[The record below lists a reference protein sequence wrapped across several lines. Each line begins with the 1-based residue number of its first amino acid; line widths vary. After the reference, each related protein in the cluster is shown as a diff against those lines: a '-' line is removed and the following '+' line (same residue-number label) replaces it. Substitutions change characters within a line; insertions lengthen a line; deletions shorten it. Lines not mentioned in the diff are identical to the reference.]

1 MTATEGTTTD
11 GTTTDGT
18 AATDM
23 TIEGTT
29 TDSGAPTTG
38 ASAARPSLE
47 PRSDRVTVAPVR
59 LAGGGPAHYVR
70 AVRVIWLREVLR
82 FAGDRTR
89 IVSGLIQPFLFL
101 FVLGTGL
108 SRVVA
113 HTNGVDYRTFLFPGV
128 VALSVLFTA
137 VFSGISIV
145 WDREFGFLR
154 EMLVA
159 PVRRSAIVVGKC
171 LGGATT
177 ASLQG
182 IVLLAIGGLVG
193 VPYQPVL
200 LLGLFGLMLLTSFA
214 ITALGLVLAAR
225 VKTIQAAMPLVQMAL
240 APMMFLSGALYPIGN
255 LPTWL
260 QILTRINP
268 VTYAVEAMR
277 ALVFSYLTID
287 SATRATLDPGVTWD
301 GWRVPGGLDVVLVVV
316 LSLVMLTGACL
327 LFRKAE

>member
-1 MTATEGTTTD
+1 MTAEGTTTE
-11 GTTTDGT
+11 GT
-18 AATDM
+18 AAEVRAGDAATEVPA
-23 TIEGTT
+23 TRLPAGIR
-29 TDSGAPTTG
+29 SGP
-38 ASAARPSLE
+38 
-47 PRSDRVTVAPVR
+47 VTVAPVR
-59 LAGGGPAHYVR
+59 LAGGGPAHYAR
-70 AVRVIWLREVLR
+70 AVRVIWQREVLR
-82 FAGDRTR
+82 FMGDRTR
-89 IVSGLIQPFLFL
+89 IISGLIQPFLFL

-108 SRVVA
+108 SKVVA

-128 VALSVLFTA
+128 VAVSVLFTA
-137 VFSGISIV
+137 IFSGISIV

-182 IVLLAIGGLVG
+182 VILLAIGGLVG
-193 VPYQPVL
+193 VPYAPLL
-200 LLGLFGLMLLTSFA
+200 LLGMLGLMLLTSFA

-225 VKTIQAAMPLVQMAL
+225 IKTIQAAMPLVQMAL

-260 QILTRINP
+260 QVLTRINP

-287 SATRATLDPGVTWD
+287 SATRATLDPGVTWG

-316 LSLVMLTGACL
+316 LSLILLAGACL